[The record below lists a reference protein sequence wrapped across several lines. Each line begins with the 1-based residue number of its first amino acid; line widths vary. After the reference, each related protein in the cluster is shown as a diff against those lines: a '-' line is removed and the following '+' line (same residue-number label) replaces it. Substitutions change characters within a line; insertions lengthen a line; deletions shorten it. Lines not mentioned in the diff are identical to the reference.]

1 MLNRCADLAALMVFR
16 DENLLLSA
24 VLTPQSSF
32 GGVSPYSD
40 LIEVAAAYLF
50 YICRNH
56 PFLDGNK
63 RTALASAIVFLRL
76 NEIEP
81 PADSDAWYEL
91 TLKVVSGEFDRA
103 EATRHLR

>member
-1 MLNRCADLAALMVFR
+1 MKGANDCFHLTVAIVSDIHAESLRHFGGLDGVR

-32 GGVSPYSD
+32 GGESPYSD

-63 RTALASAIVFLRL
+63 RTALMAAIVFLRI
-76 NEIEP
+76 NRIEP
-81 PADSDAWYEL
+81 KPDSQQWERL
-91 TLKVVSGEFDRA
+91 M
-103 EATRHLR
+103 